1 MNKYC
6 CKDFEYEADSFAGC
20 FVYEDGQWRI
30 FTDMEGGRYV
40 LNKPLKYCPFCG
52 SDVSLVKV

>member
-1 MNKYC
+1 MKYC
-6 CKDFEYEADSFAGC
+6 CKDFEDEAEGWSSS
-20 FVYEDGQWRI
+20 FVYEENEWRI

-52 SDVSLVKV
+52 QQLAKIFG